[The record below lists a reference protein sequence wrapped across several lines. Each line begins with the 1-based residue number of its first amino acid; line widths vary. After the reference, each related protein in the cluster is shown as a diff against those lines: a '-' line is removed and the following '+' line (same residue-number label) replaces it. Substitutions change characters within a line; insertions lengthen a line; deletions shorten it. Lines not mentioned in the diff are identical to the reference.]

1 MIKNAY
7 LKFFK
12 IKYLSLAALIYIV
25 EFITINVIINK
36 YNIAIKYE
44 IIEKAS
50 LNIGY
55 FILTKAKAL
64 IYGMKKIKQEAIK
77 KFINK

>member
-1 MIKNAY
+1 M
-7 LKFFK
+7 
-12 IKYLSLAALIYIV
+12 AALIYIV